1 MANNTNSKKL
11 MITCKE
17 ATMLS
22 VQKSEIN
29 ISLLD
34 KMRLFIH
41 LLVCQ
46 YCRLFN
52 KQNKIID
59 KLLSNWKTDKKL
71 SDFDK
76 NHLEHIIEKEIKN
89 S

>member
-1 MANNTNSKKL
+1 

-22 VQKSEIN
+22 VQKAEIN
-29 ISLLD
+29 LSFSD
-34 KMRLFIH
+34 RFRLFMH

-46 YCRLFN
+46 YCRLFD
-52 KQNKIID
+52 KQSKMID

-71 SDFDK
+71 SSDQKD
-76 NHLEHIIEKEIKN
+76 HLQAEIEKKLK
-89 S
+89 

>member
-1 MANNTNSKKL
+1 MENNTNTKKL

-22 VQKSEIN
+22 VQKAEIKL
-29 ISLLD
+29 SFSD
-34 KMRLFIH
+34 RMRLFIH

-46 YCRLFN
+46 YCRLFD
-52 KQNKIID
+52 KQSKMID

-71 SDFDK
+71 FDIDK
-76 NHLEHIIEKEIKN
+76 NHLQNIIEKELK
-89 S
+89 

>member
-22 VQKSEIN
+22 VQKAEIN
-29 ISLLD
+29 ISLSD

-46 YCRLFN
+46 YCRLFS
-52 KQNKIID
+52 KQNKMID
-59 KLLSNWKTDKKL
+59 KLLSNWKIDKKL
-71 SDFDK
+71 TTDQKTALQSA
-76 NHLEHIIEKEIKN
+76 IEKELK
-89 S
+89 

>member
-22 VQKSEIN
+22 VQKTEIN
-29 ISLLD
+29 ISISD

-59 KLLSNWKTDKKL
+59 KLLSNWKSDKKL
-71 SDFDK
+71 TTDQKTVMQSA
-76 NHLEHIIEKEIKN
+76 IEKELK
-89 S
+89 

>member
-22 VQKSEIN
+22 VQKAEIN
-29 ISLLD
+29 ISLSD

-46 YCRLFN
+46 YCRLFS
-52 KQNKIID
+52 KQNKMID
-59 KLLSNWKTDKKL
+59 KLLSNWKIDKKL
-71 SDFDK
+71 TTDQKTGLQSA
-76 NHLEHIIEKEIKN
+76 IEKELK
-89 S
+89 

>member
-1 MANNTNSKKL
+1 

-22 VQKSEIN
+22 VQKAEIN
-29 ISLLD
+29 LSFQD
-34 KMRLFIH
+34 RFRLFVH

-52 KQNKIID
+52 KQSKMID

-71 SDFDK
+71 SDIEK
-76 NHLEHIIEKEIKN
+76 TRIQNTIEKELK
-89 S
+89 

>member
-1 MANNTNSKKL
+1 MASNINNKKF

-29 ISLLD
+29 LPLKDHFRLLV
-34 KMRLFIH
+34 H

-52 KQNKIID
+52 KQNKMID
-59 KLLSNWKTDKKL
+59 RLFSNWKTDKKL
-71 SDFDK
+71 SDSEK
-76 NHLEHIIEKEIKN
+76 TRIQSTIEKELK
-89 S
+89 

>member
-1 MANNTNSKKL
+1 MANNTNSKKI

-22 VQKSEIN
+22 VQKAE
-29 ISLLD
+29 ISLSLSD
-34 KMRLFIH
+34 RIRLFVH
-41 LLVCQ
+41 FLVCQ

-52 KQNKIID
+52 KQSKMID

-71 SDFDK
+71 TTDQKTS
-76 NHLEHIIEKEIKN
+76 LQSIIEKELK
-89 S
+89 

>member
-1 MANNTNSKKL
+1 MENNTNTKKL

-22 VQKSEIN
+22 VQKAEIKL
-29 ISLLD
+29 SFSD
-34 KMRLFIH
+34 RMRLFIH

-46 YCRLFN
+46 YCRLFD
-52 KQNKIID
+52 KQSKMID

-71 SDFDK
+71 SDIDK
-76 NHLEHIIEKEIKN
+76 NHLQNIIEKELK
-89 S
+89 

>member
-1 MANNTNSKKL
+1 MKNNTNTKKL

-29 ISLLD
+29 LSFSD
-34 KMRLFIH
+34 RMRLFIH

-46 YCRLFN
+46 YCRLFD
-52 KQNKIID
+52 KQSKLID
-59 KLLSNWKTDKKL
+59 KLISNWKADKTL
-71 SDFDK
+71 SDIDK
-76 NHLEHIIEKEIKN
+76 NQIQSIIEKELK
-89 S
+89 

>member
-1 MANNTNSKKL
+1 MANNTNTKKL

-22 VQKSEIN
+22 VQKAEITL
-29 ISLLD
+29 SFSD
-34 KMRLFIH
+34 RMRLFIH

-52 KQNKIID
+52 KQNKMID
-59 KLLSNWKTDKKL
+59 RLLSNWKTDKKL

-76 NHLEHIIEKEIKN
+76 NHLQNIIEKELK
-89 S
+89 